1 MLDNQHRWLYGLL
14 GLLFIAGSLSAQ
26 QATDCDPLT
35 GQPVASGEVLFNYG
49 SATNAFSFSNRS
61 DFTIGQPLVGRS
73 INQNQITEYGF
84 WARFLLPPQ
93 APRVLA
99 TQGNFIDR
107 IQISWSVDPLSA
119 KVTDGYII
127 KRNGSYLDEVDSDI
141 EQYIDF
147 NVQAGE
153 FYEYSIQ
160 GRNRFGTGRGGTN
173 VGFVNPNGLVTG
185 QITTSSGNPVA
196 GATVTLEPTI
206 GRSLEFN
213 GVSDYLCLSYDEAL
227 PTDMFTFS
235 AWVKIGDGND
245 RGGIIDLGSNL
256 HKNFWLHTTAAGDD
270 KGIIA
275 GVGDGT
281 TDYEYTVTFDDD
293 ADGWHQVAMVYSAGS
308 MILYLDGMYNGA
320 IRAPIDTTATLF
332 HMGSDYAQTNYF
344 KGKLDDVRIYNRPL
358 TQTELLLTKDIT
370 VSSNTPDLV
379 AYWKFDEGRGKNAF
393 DLTDNEVDATIE
405 GATFSTDAAAVLN
418 AGRTD
423 ASGYYFIEG
432 INYSEA
438 QTFQVEPS
446 KNFYNHASLE
456 FNAAYEAYADL
467 TTFDLPDTAT
477 IELSV
482 QPFDTDSRQTLL
494 NQEGVFELFIE
505 GGSFKLTLNGDVR
518 TLGPATD
525 EFQYLAL
532 TMDGTTNEVNYY
544 LNGDSITTLTGWSME
559 ADYGVSPWRLGAGGS
574 NGAPNN
580 FFTGLIDEVAFFS
593 EVIDLPTLQLHASP
607 LANENTGVNS
617 GEGNLLVHFP
627 LDEGQGT
634 EIEDYGPM
642 MTGMGTVSE
651 ATFSIMAFRQVTRP
665 HEFRPSRRVVN
676 LTNSSTAV
684 SNVDF
689 IDESTVTISGVVRF
703 SNTFCFQD
711 SVELLVNGFSNV
723 PAIYTDNTGK
733 FVGDF
738 EPGASIILTPRYADT
753 THKFMPTFFEARRIN
768 RPIAGRL
775 FQNTTKREV
784 SGQIAGGVCRLSI
797 NDPMNPIGIKIA
809 ALNSCYEQ
817 ELQVTALDGT
827 YEFRNLPPIP
837 MAVSITY
844 HPTPAIYND
853 FQDQGAPETDLR
865 RKGLDTIDFIY
876 TSTPLVELDTF
887 AAQAG
892 CDNGLAFIEQSTPE
906 NRYREYSLDARV
918 YELYKD
924 ARCYL
929 DSFSLTITNDIAD
942 AEPYSVTV
950 TDTTVYPIN
959 FFAGIPRIAGD
970 YAKLIEVVGTT
981 NAGTDAVIERVVV
994 LGERSRE
1001 STFTT
1006 TSPTAPMIVL
1016 RDPPGDGSS
1025 ATLAESSQ
1033 RCFNWSNA
1041 SMSSSTST
1049 GALNVDLGAKVVT
1062 YAGTPFGGII
1072 MESEQTLEVDISG
1085 SIGAVTGM
1093 ENTAEFCVTVD
1104 RSYSTSDGDDV
1115 LGQDADLYV
1124 GAAINFELSTTDVLK
1139 YDYDNCVF
1147 ILGENTRT
1155 WPDGFGTKYVYSEW
1169 QILTDVIPTLEQI
1182 QDTLSANAWRR
1193 IIAQNEEAKN
1203 SAVLVENITFDAL
1216 NTLTVSQESSSSTSS
1231 SFTHEFIW
1239 TAGMASTIGF
1249 EVFDVGSTIT
1259 LGFDLAGS
1267 TTNTNGSSGT
1277 DATTVSYT
1285 LADDDTNDNWTIDI
1299 LDDGVFGTPVFKV
1312 RAGESMCPWEPNTLN
1327 REQVAFA
1334 TDIFTDVNVPAN
1346 EAAIYNLVLT
1356 NDSQTGNDA
1365 LVYVI
1370 GPVPGTNPDGAT
1382 ITADGSTLS
1391 SPRPYQILP
1400 GENLEVLL
1408 TIKRGPLAYNY
1419 DSIGIFM
1426 ASQCMLEHSESLGY
1440 DLSDQEVTY
1449 DRFENIVRQ
1458 GIYDP
1463 SDLSKFYKELR
1474 LGAQFLEPCSPID
1487 ILFPMQDFVV
1497 TPTENNQVTITLF
1510 DYIFDDPELSKVRVQ
1525 YRRTGGDGSWN
1536 NIVEL
1541 DVSEFADNPNSK
1553 NVTWNMEELQDGPYD
1568 IRAVT
1573 ECFDL
1578 ALNAGI
1584 STVIKGR
1591 KETRP
1596 PQLFGTPQPADGVLS
1611 PGDEI
1616 SITFTKRIQCDQ
1628 IFQADVSGSVINV
1641 NNLALIDA
1649 TTGLL
1654 IDAIITCSGDKIIIV
1669 PNIQNQF
1676 IENRTLRVVTNGIM
1690 DFYGNETDEIA
1701 WEFFVNRSNL
1711 YWDGGAIDEMV
1722 DEGESIIVS
1731 REIRNQGGAITSFT
1745 IPNVP
1750 DWMQVFPR
1758 SGVVAPGERL
1768 TVNFEVPADLLP
1780 DTYNYT
1786 IIMET
1791 VDGDEPLEVEFRV
1804 LCDGPVWSF
1813 DATQYSQSMNLTVE
1827 LDIEGEIS
1835 NDRVDRIGAFI
1846 NGQLRGV
1853 ANVEYKEALE
1863 TDNGS
1868 INPYLAFLTV
1878 YGEDVNTGVD
1888 TVRFRIWDASAC
1900 ELYGSTL
1907 ESFAFEPN
1915 GLIGQP
1921 LLPQT
1926 IHTNNQVLRKIYINP
1941 GWNWIS
1947 YNVDLDDP
1955 STDAFLETLT
1965 NQDVNSIIKGQA
1977 GFSQYTPELDR
1988 WLGTVNELSNLTM
2001 YQLRVSQY
2009 DSITLVGR
2017 TIDPTLPIPVSTGW
2031 NWVGYLPSRGLAVTD
2046 ALSSLTP
2053 LNGDIVKGQFAFAQ
2067 YVAGIGWIGNL
2078 STMSSPNGYQLRLSN
2093 PAPDTLVYPDP
2104 NVDNLI
2110 SPGGSLNKFTALTGM
2125 KSAGSSPWEVNAQNY
2140 EFSMNIVAVVKDSL
2154 EGDLLAEGDAIG
2166 AFVNGEVRGSG
2177 DVLYVEELDLHLV
2190 FLTVYANEEGEL
2202 IDFKFYNSSRDDIGE
2217 LNEDFSFQINEIMG
2231 TVAEPQVFHLPG
2243 LLSSVARPGEQ
2254 ESSFRAFPNPAT
2266 DKVFLSF
2273 SAVVGEDL
2281 SVEVYNVYG
2290 QVVNRIQVEA
2300 PDVENLIEWTPEE
2313 LPPGIYTLI
2322 LRREKVIETL
2332 KVVLQ

>member
-1 MLDNQHRWLYGLL
+1 
-14 GLLFIAGSLSAQ
+14 
-26 QATDCDPLT
+26 
-35 GQPVASGEVLFNYG
+35 
-49 SATNAFSFSNRS
+49 
-61 DFTIGQPLVGRS
+61 
-73 INQNQITEYGF
+73 
-84 WARFLLPPQ
+84 
-93 APRVLA
+93 
-99 TQGNFIDR
+99 
-107 IQISWSVDPLSA
+107 
-119 KVTDGYII
+119 
-127 KRNGSYLDEVDSDI
+127 
-141 EQYIDF
+141 
-147 NVQAGE
+147 
-153 FYEYSIQ
+153 
-160 GRNRFGTGRGGTN
+160 
-173 VGFVNPNGLVTG
+173 
-185 QITTSSGNPVA
+185 
-196 GATVTLEPTI
+196 
-206 GRSLEFN
+206 
-213 GVSDYLCLSYDEAL
+213 
-227 PTDMFTFS
+227 
-235 AWVKIGDGND
+235 
-245 RGGIIDLGSNL
+245 
-256 HKNFWLHTTAAGDD
+256 
-270 KGIIA
+270 
-275 GVGDGT
+275 
-281 TDYEYTVTFDDD
+281 
-293 ADGWHQVAMVYSAGS
+293 
-308 MILYLDGMYNGA
+308 
-320 IRAPIDTTATLF
+320 
-332 HMGSDYAQTNYF
+332 
-344 KGKLDDVRIYNRPL
+344 VRIYNRPL
-358 TQTELLLTKDIT
+358 TQTELLTTKDIT
-370 VSSNTPDLV
+370 VSSNTENLV

-393 DLTDNEVDATIE
+393 DLTDNEIDATVE

-446 KNFYNHASLE
+446 KNFYDHASLE
-456 FNAAYEAYADL
+456 FNAAYKAYADL

-482 QPFDTDSRQTLL
+482 RPFDTDSRQTLL

-505 GGSFKLTLNGDVR
+505 GGSFKLTLNGDTR

-532 TMDGTTNEVNYY
+532 TMDGATDEVNYY
-544 LNGDSITTLTGWSME
+544 LNGTLVATLTGLSME
-559 ADYGVSPWRLGAGGS
+559 ADYGGFPWRLGAGGS
-574 NGAPNN
+574 SGVPNN
-580 FFTGLIDEVAFFS
+580 LFTGLIDEVAFFS

-607 LANENTGVNS
+607 LANENTGVDS

-634 EIEDYGPM
+634 VIEDYGPM
-642 MTGMGTVSE
+642 MTGMGTVTK
-651 ATFSIMAFRQVTRP
+651 ATFSIIAFRQVTRP
-665 HEFRPSRRVVN
+665 HEFSPSRRVVN

-689 IDESTVTISGVVRF
+689 TDQSTVTISGVVRF

-711 SVELLVNGFSNV
+711 SVELLVNGFSTV
-723 PAIYTDNTGK
+723 PPIYTDDDGR

-784 SGQIAGGVCRLSI
+784 SGQVAGGGCRLSI
-797 NDPMNPIGIKIA
+797 NETDNPIKIKMA
-809 ALNSCYEQ
+809 ALNGCYEQ
-817 ELQVTALDGT
+817 ELEITALNGK
-827 YEFRNLPPIP
+827 YKFKNLPPVP
-837 MAVSITY
+837 MSVAITY
-844 HPTPAIYND
+844 APNPIIYTD
-853 FQDQGAPETDLR
+853 FQLQGASETDLR
-865 RKGLDTIDFIY
+865 RKGRDTIDFIY
-876 TSTPLVELDTF
+876 TSPPLVELETF
-887 AAQAG
+887 PIQPG
-892 CDNGLAFIEQSTPE
+892 CTDVPAFIEQSVPE
-906 NRYREYSLDARV
+906 NGYREYSLDARV
-918 YELYKD
+918 YELYKN

-942 AEPYSVTV
+942 AEPYTVTV

-959 FFAGIPRIAGD
+959 FFAGLPRIGGD
-970 YAKLIEVVGTT
+970 HTKLIQVVGGT
-981 NAGTDAVIERVVV
+981 NTGTGTSTENAVV

-1006 TSPTAPMIVL
+1006 ASPTAPMIVL

-1049 GALNVDLGAKVVT
+1049 TALNIDLGAKVIT

-1072 MESEQTLEVDISG
+1072 MESEQVLDVDITG
-1085 SIGAVTGM
+1085 SIGDVINE

-1104 RSYSTSDGDDV
+1104 RSYSTSDADDV

-1124 GAAINFELSTTDVLK
+1124 GAAINFELSTTDVLE

-1147 ILGENTRT
+1147 ILGENTRV

-1182 QDTLSANAWRR
+1182 QDTLSADAWRR

-1249 EVFDVGSTIT
+1249 EVFDVGSKIT

-1267 TTNTNGSSGT
+1267 TSSTSGSSET

-1334 TDIFTDVNVPAN
+1334 TDRFDDINVPAN
-1346 EAAIYNLVLT
+1346 EVAIYNLVLT

-1365 LVYVI
+1365 LVYVV
-1370 GPVPGTNPDGAT
+1370 GLVPGSNPDGAT
-1382 ITADGSTLS
+1382 ISVDGSTLS
-1391 SPRPYQILP
+1391 SPRPYQIFP
-1400 GENLEVLL
+1400 GESLNVLL

-1419 DSIGIFM
+1419 RNIGIFM
-1426 ASQCMLEHSESLGY
+1426 ASECMLEHSQSLGY
-1440 DLSDQEVTY
+1440 DLSDHEVTL
-1449 DRFENIVRQ
+1449 DRFGDIVRQ

-1474 LGAQFLEPCSPID
+1474 LNAQFLEPCSPID
-1487 ILFPMQDFVV
+1487 ILFPMQEFVV
-1497 TPTENNQVTITLF
+1497 TPNENNQVSITLF
-1510 DYIFDDPELSKVRVQ
+1510 DYIWDDPDLSKVRVQ
-1525 YRRTGGDGSWN
+1525 YRRTGGDGSWI

-1541 DVSEFADNPNSK
+1541 DVSEFANNPNSK

-1628 IFQADVSGSVINV
+1628 IFQADVSGSTINV

-1654 IDAIITCSGDKIIIV
+1654 IDATITCSGDKIIIV

-1676 IENRTLRVVTNGIM
+1676 IENRNLRVVTNGIK
-1690 DFYGNETDEIA
+1690 DFYGNQTGEIA

-1711 YWDGGAIDEMV
+1711 FWQGGAIDEMV
-1722 DEGESIIVS
+1722 EEGETIIVS
-1731 REIRNQGGAITSFT
+1731 REIRNQGGSITSFT
-1745 IPNVP
+1745 IPDVP

-1758 SGVVAPGERL
+1758 SGAIAPGERL

-1780 DTYNYT
+1780 NTYNHT
-1786 IIMET
+1786 IIMNT

-1804 LCDGPVWSF
+1804 LCDGPIWSF
-1813 DATQYSQSMNLTVE
+1813 DPGQYSLSMNLTVE
-1827 LDIEGEIS
+1827 LDIEGDIS
-1835 NDRVDRIGAFI
+1835 TDRVDRIGAFVD
-1846 NGQLRGV
+1846 GQLRGL
-1853 ANVEYKEALE
+1853 AYVEYKEALE

-1878 YGEDVNTGVD
+1878 YGDVAAGE
-1888 TVRFRIWDASAC
+1888 TVTFQVWDASAC
-1900 ELYGSTL
+1900 ELYGSTR
-1907 ESFAFEPN
+1907 ESFPFVAD
-1915 GLIGQP
+1915 GLIGEP

-1926 IHTNNQVLRKIYINP
+1926 IHTNGQVLRKIYINP

-1947 YNVDLDDP
+1947 YNVELDDL
-1955 STDAFLETLT
+1955 STDAFLATLT
-1965 NQDVNSIIKGQA
+1965 NPDVNSIIKSQT
-1977 GFSQYTPELDR
+1977 GFSQYAPALER
-1988 WLGTVNELSNLTM
+1988 WLGGVNALSNLTM
-2001 YQLRVSQY
+2001 YQLRASQY
-2009 DSITLVGR
+2009 DSITLVGQ
-2017 TIDPTLPIPVSTGW
+2017 TIDATVPIPVSSGW
-2031 NWVGYLPSRGLAVTD
+2031 NWIGYLPSRGLPVTD

-2053 LNGDIVKGQFAFAQ
+2053 LNGDIVKGQFGFAQ
-2067 YVAGIGWIGNL
+2067 YVATVGWIGNL
-2078 STMSSPNGYQLRLSN
+2078 RTMSSPNGYQLRLSTS
-2093 PAPDTLVYPDP
+2093 DTLIYPDP
-2104 NVDNLI
+2104 NVSNLMGQVI
-2110 SPGGSLNKFTALTGM
+2110 SRNKFMALTGM
-2125 KSAGSSPWEVNAQNY
+2125 KSAGSSPWEVNAQDY

-2154 EGDLLAEGDAIG
+2154 EGALLAEGDAIG
-2166 AFVNGEVRGSG
+2166 AFVDGEVRGSG
-2177 DVLYVEELDLHLV
+2177 EVLYVEELDLHLV
-2190 FLTVYANEEGEL
+2190 FLTVYANEEGEVL
-2202 IDFKFYNSSRDDIGE
+2202 SFKFYNSSRDEIDE
-2217 LNEDFSFQINEIMG
+2217 LDEGLSFQINQIMG
-2231 TVAEPQVFHLPG
+2231 SVEEPQVFHLPG
-2243 LLSSVARPGEQ
+2243 LVSSTGMVSGQ
-2254 ESSFRAFPNPAT
+2254 QSSFRAFPNPAT
-2266 DKVFLSF
+2266 DKVFLDF
-2273 SAVVGEDL
+2273 SAKVGEDVSL
-2281 SVEVYNVYG
+2281 EVHNIYG
-2290 QVVNRIQVEA
+2290 QLVNQIRVEA
-2300 PDVENLIEWTPEE
+2300 PAAINMIEWTPDR
-2313 LPPGIYTLI
+2313 LPAGVYTI
-2322 LRREKVIETL
+2322 TLRRANTVKTL
-2332 KVVLQ
+2332 KIELL

>member
-1 MLDNQHRWLYGLL
+1 MLANQHRWLYGLL
-14 GLLFIAGSLSAQ
+14 GLLFVAGTLSAQ
-26 QATDCDPLT
+26 QPTDCAST
-35 GQPVASGEVLFNYG
+35 APVAAGEILFNYG
-49 SATNAFSFSNRS
+49 SSTNAFSFSNRS

-73 INQNQITEYGF
+73 LGQNRITEYGF

-99 TQGNFIDR
+99 TQGDFLDR
-107 IQISWSVDPLSA
+107 IQLSWELDPLSA
-119 KVTDGYII
+119 KAVNGYII
-127 KRNGSYLDEVDSDI
+127 KRNGSFLAQVDKET

-160 GRNRFGTGRGGTN
+160 GRNQFGTGRGGTN

-185 QITTSSGNPVA
+185 QVTTFSGNPVA

-213 GVSDYLCLSYDEAL
+213 GVSDYLCVSYDEAL
-227 PTDMFTFS
+227 PTDMFTVS

-308 MILYLDGMYNGA
+308 MILYLDGVYNGT
-320 IRAPIDTTATLF
+320 ISAPIDTTATLF
-332 HMGSDYAQTNYF
+332 TMGSDYGQTNYF
-344 KGKLDDVRIYNRPL
+344 KGKLDDARIYNRPL

-370 VSSNTPDLV
+370 VSSNTEGLV

-393 DLTDNEVDATIE
+393 DLTDNEIDATVE
-405 GATFSTDAAAVLN
+405 GAIFSTDAAAVLN

-438 QTFQVEPS
+438 QTFQVIPA
-446 KNFYNHASLE
+446 KNFYDHQSLE
-456 FNAAYEAYADL
+456 FNAVYNAYADL

-482 QPFDTDSRQTLL
+482 QPFDTQSRQTLL

-505 GGSFKLTLNGDVR
+505 GGSFKLTLNGDTR

-532 TMDGTTNEVNYY
+532 TMDGATDEVNYY
-544 LNGDSITTLTGWSME
+544 LNGTLVATLTGLSME
-559 ADYGVSPWRLGAGGS
+559 ADYGGSPWRLGAGGS
-574 NGAPNN
+574 SGMPNN
-580 FFTGLIDEVAFFS
+580 YFTGLIDEVAFFS

-642 MTGMGTVSE
+642 MTGMGTVTE
-651 ATFSIMAFRQVTRP
+651 ATFSIIAFRQVTRP

-738 EPGASIILTPRYADT
+738 EPGANVILTPRFVDT
-753 THKFMPTFFEARRIN
+753 THRFTPTFFEARKLN

-775 FQNTTKREV
+775 FQNTTKRAV

-809 ALNSCYEQ
+809 ALNGCYEQ
-817 ELQVTALDGT
+817 ELQVTALDGK
-827 YEFRNLPPIP
+827 YEFTNLPPLP
-837 MAVSITY
+837 MAVTVTAYPLNPIILSE
-844 HPTPAIYND
+844 
-853 FQDQGAPETDLR
+853 FRGAETDLR
-865 RKGLDTIDFIY
+865 RKVRDTVDFIY
-876 TSTPLVELDTF
+876 TSPPLVELDTF
-887 AAQAG
+887 AVQAG
-892 CDNGLAFIEQSTPE
+892 CGNDIAFIEQSTPA
-906 NRYREYSLDARV
+906 NSYQEYSLNARV
-918 YELYKD
+918 YELYQG

-929 DSFSLTITNDIAD
+929 NSYSLTVNNDIAD
-942 AEPYSVTV
+942 TASYTVTV
-950 TDTTVYPIN
+950 TDMTVYPIK
-959 FFAGIPRIAGD
+959 FYAGLPRLAGD
-970 YAKLIEVVGTT
+970 YSKLIEVVGTT
-981 NAGTDAVIERVVV
+981 NSGSTDPVIERVVV

-1001 STFTT
+1001 ATFTT
-1006 TSPTAPMIVL
+1006 TSPAFPMIIL

-1033 RCFNWSNA
+1033 YCSSWSKAKMVSVIDNA
-1041 SMSSSTST
+1041 AVNLDFGVKTI
-1049 GALNVDLGAKVVT
+1049 V
-1062 YAGTPFGGII
+1062 YAGTPFLGMITET
-1072 MESEQTLEVDISG
+1072 ESIFETDITG
-1085 SIGAVTGM
+1085 SIGLVNSE
-1093 ENTAEFCVTVD
+1093 ENTAEFCVTAD
-1104 RSYSTSDGDDV
+1104 RSYSTSDGDAV
-1115 LGQDADLYV
+1115 IGQDADLYV
-1124 GAAINFELSTTDVLK
+1124 GAALNFELSTNDVLS
-1139 YDYDNCVF
+1139 YNRDTCGF
-1147 ILGENTRT
+1147 ELSENIRV
-1155 WPDGFGTKYVYSEW
+1155 WPESFGTKYVYSEW
-1169 QILTDVIPTLEQI
+1169 QLLTDVIPTLEQAA
-1182 QDTLSANAWRR
+1182 DTLSANAWRH
-1193 IIAQNEEAKN
+1193 IIAQNQASKD
-1203 SAVLVENITFDAL
+1203 SSVFVENISFDAL
-1216 NTLTVSQESSSSTSS
+1216 NILTDSKDVTRSKSS
-1231 SFTHEFIW
+1231 SFTHEFTW
-1239 TAGMASTIGF
+1239 TAGMSATAGF
-1249 EVFDVGSTIT
+1249 EVFDVGTTVT
-1259 LGFDLAGS
+1259 LGFELGGA
-1267 TTNTNGSSGT
+1267 TTNTNTNTETNS
-1277 DATTVSYT
+1277 TTVSYT
-1285 LADDDTNDNWTIDI
+1285 LADDDPNDNWSVDI
-1299 LDDGVFGTPVFKV
+1299 SSNGPFGTPVFKV
-1312 RAGESMCPWEPNTLN
+1312 RAGETQCPWEPGTLN
-1327 REQVAFA
+1327 REQAIFA
-1334 TDIFTDVNVPAN
+1334 TDRFSEINVPAN
-1346 EAAIYNLVLT
+1346 EVATYNLTLS

-1365 LVYVI
+1365 LNYVI
-1370 GPVPGTNPDGAT
+1370 GVVPGSNPDGAS
-1382 ITADGSTLS
+1382 ISVDGSTIS
-1391 SPRPYQILP
+1391 TPRPYQIFP
-1400 GENLEVLL
+1400 GEDLEVLM

-1419 DSIGIFM
+1419 NDIGIFM
-1426 ASQCMLEHSESLGY
+1426 ASECMLEHAQGLGY
-1440 DLSDQEVTY
+1440 DLSNQEVTL
-1449 DRFENIVRQ
+1449 DRFGNIVRQ

-1463 SDLSKFYKELR
+1463 SDLSKFYKEIR
-1474 LGAQFLEPCSPID
+1474 LNAQFLEPCTPID
-1487 ILFPMQDFVV
+1487 IFSPMQDFVV
-1497 TPTENNQVTITLF
+1497 TPADNNELTITLF
-1510 DYIFDDPELSKVRVQ
+1510 DYIYDDPDLETVFVD
-1525 YRRTGGDGSWN
+1525 YRRTGGDGSWI

-1541 DVSEFADNPNSK
+1541 PASEFADSPNSK
-1553 NVTWNMEELQDGPYD
+1553 NVTWNLGELQDGPYD

-1591 KETRP
+1591 KETQP
-1596 PQLFGTPQPADGVLS
+1596 PQLFGTPQPADGVLN

-1628 IFQADVSGSVINV
+1628 IFQADVSDGMINV

-1676 IENRTLRVVTNGIM
+1676 IENRTLRVVTDSIQ
-1690 DFYGNETDEIA
+1690 DFYGNDTDEIA

-1711 YWDGGAIDEMV
+1711 YWEGGAIDEMV
-1722 DEGESIIVS
+1722 DEGESVIVS

-1745 IPNVP
+1745 IPDVP
-1750 DWMQVFPR
+1750 DWMRVFPR
-1758 SGVVAPGERL
+1758 SGAIAPGERL
-1768 TVNFEVPADLLP
+1768 TVNFEVPANLLP
-1780 DTYNYT
+1780 DTYNHT

-1791 VDGDEPLEVEFRV
+1791 VDGDEPLDVEFRV
-1804 LCDGPVWSF
+1804 LCDGPAWSF
-1813 DATQYSQSMNLTVE
+1813 NPAQYSQSMNLTVE

-1835 NDRVDRIGAFI
+1835 TDRVDRIGAFI
-1846 NGQLRGV
+1846 NGQLRGL

-1878 YGEDVNTGVD
+1878 YGEDINTGVD
-1888 TVRFRIWDASAC
+1888 TVKFRIWDASAC

-1965 NQDVNSIIKGQA
+1965 NPDVNSIIKGQA